1 MFPLNHSIIRQRPL
15 QQPLQQYEYLGS
27 DTLARILS
35 ARDTTV
41 EQLDLQLKHLLQP
54 DLMGLDKAV
63 QILDQAIDEQQKIL
77 IVGDYD
83 ADGATSTALAILALQ
98 TMGAKVKY
106 IVPDR
111 FKYGYGLTPAIA
123 ELAHERFHPDLLMT
137 VDNGISSHVGVIRC
151 HELGMQ
157 VIITDHHLTTK
168 PTPPAEAIVNPNQLG
183 CTFASKSLAGVGVA
197 FYLLARL
204 ATHRQK
210 LGKSSVRMTHF
221 LDLVALGTVADV
233 AKLDF
238 NNRILVQAGLERIKQ
253 RQCRAGILALIEIA
267 GKNAAQLQA
276 SDFGFVLGP
285 RINAAGRMNSM
296 QIGIECLLAPDLN
309 SAYPYAY
316 QLDRLNI
323 ERRQVEQGMREQAF
337 DYLQQI
343 HIEKDQLPEAL
354 VLFDPEWHQGVIGIV
369 AGRLKEHFH
378 RPSIV
383 FALDEDGEHLKG
395 SARSI
400 AGIHIRDA
408 IEAVAEQHPQLVK
421 FFGGHAMAAGLTIQK
436 ENFDAFRQALI
447 EVVAEVNPEVFQAK
461 IYTDGTLKK
470 DELNVNFLQRLE
482 QLGPWGQ
489 GFESP
494 IFEGIF
500 QVADYQWLK
509 EKHLK
514 LKLQIDVNH
523 RVEAIGFNFIEK
535 IDNAEI
541 AKKVRIAYSLERNE
555 FRGQM
560 RLQLRL
566 IHCENVL

>member
-1 MFPLNHSIIRQRPL
+1 MQSIQLEQRSL
-15 QQPLQQYEYLGS
+15 QQPVQQYEYLGS

-63 QILDQAIDEQQKIL
+63 QILDQAIDKKQKIL

-83 ADGATSTALAILALQ
+83 ADGATSTALAVLALQ
-98 TMGAKVKY
+98 AMGATVNY

-123 ELAHERFHPDLLMT
+123 ELAYERFQPDVLMT
-137 VDNGISSHVGVIRC
+137 VDNGISSHVGVTRC

-168 PTPPAEAIVNPNQLG
+168 PTPPAEAVVNPNQLG

-210 LGKSSVRMTHF
+210 LGKSNVRMTQF

-238 NNRILVQAGLERIKQ
+238 NNRILVQAGLERIRQ
-253 RQCRAGILALIEIA
+253 GQCRAGILALIEIA

-285 RINAAGRMNSM
+285 RINAAGRMDSM

-316 QLDRLNI
+316 QLDRLNV

-343 HIEKDQLPEAL
+343 HIEQDQLPEAL
-354 VLFDPEWHQGVIGIV
+354 ILFEPEWHQGVIGIV

-461 IYTDGTLKK
+461 IYTDGTLKN
-470 DELNVNFLQRLE
+470 DEMNLTFLQQLE

-500 QVADYQWLK
+500 QVVDYQWLK

-523 RVEAIGFNFIEK
+523 TVEAIGFNFIEK
-535 IDNAEI
+535 AEHGEI
-541 AKKVRIAYSLERNE
+541 TPKVRIAYSLERNE

-560 RLQLRL
+560 SLQLRL
-566 IHCENVL
+566 VHCENVL

>member
-1 MFPLNHSIIRQRPL
+1 MCNIQLEQRAL
-15 QQPLQQYEYLGS
+15 QQPLQQYDYLGS

-83 ADGATSTALAILALQ
+83 ADGATSTALAVLALQ
-98 TMGAKVKY
+98 EMGATVNY

-123 ELAHERFHPDLLMT
+123 ELAYERFQPDVLMT
-137 VDNGISSHVGVIRC
+137 VDNGISSHAGVERC
-151 HELGMQ
+151 HALGMQ

-168 PTPPAEAIVNPNQLG
+168 ATPKAETVVNPNQLG

-210 LGKSSVRMTHF
+210 LDKSSVRMTQF

-238 NNRILVQAGLERIKQ
+238 NNRILVQAGLERIRQ
-253 RQCRAGILALIEIA
+253 GQCRAGILALIEIA

-285 RINAAGRMNSM
+285 RINAAGRMDSM

-323 ERRQVEQGMREQAF
+323 ERRQVEQGMHEQAF

-343 HIEKDQLPEAL
+343 HIEQDQIPEAL
-354 VLFDPEWHQGVIGIV
+354 VLFEPEWHQGVIGIV

-378 RPSIV
+378 RPSVV

-436 ENFDAFRQALI
+436 DNFDAFRQAFI
-447 EVVAEVNPEVFQAK
+447 DVVAQVNSEVFQAR

-470 DELNVNFLQRLE
+470 DELNLTFLQCLE

-494 IFEGIF
+494 VFEGIF
-500 QVADYQWLK
+500 QVDDYQWLK

-514 LKLQIDVNH
+514 LKLQIDANH
-523 RVEAIGFNFIEK
+523 SIDAIGFNFVEK
-535 IDNAEI
+535 IEQGEI
-541 AKKVRIAYSLERNE
+541 APKVRIAYSLERNE

-560 RLQLRL
+560 SLQLRL

>member
-1 MFPLNHSIIRQRPL
+1 MQSIQLEQRAL
-15 QQPLQQYEYLGS
+15 QQPLQQYDYLGS

-83 ADGATSTALAILALQ
+83 ADGATSTALAVLALQ
-98 TMGAKVKY
+98 EMGATVNY

-123 ELAHERFHPDLLMT
+123 ELAYERFHPDVLMT
-137 VDNGISSHVGVIRC
+137 VDNGISSHAGVIRC

-168 PTPPAEAIVNPNQLG
+168 PTPPAEAVVNPNQLG

-210 LGKSSVRMTHF
+210 LGKSNVRMTQF

-238 NNRILVQAGLERIKQ
+238 NNRILVQAGLERIRQ
-253 RQCRAGILALIEIA
+253 GQCRAGILALIEIA

-285 RINAAGRMNSM
+285 RINAAGRMDSM

-323 ERRQVEQGMREQAF
+323 ERRQVEQGMHEQAF

-343 HIEKDQLPEAL
+343 HIEQDQLPEAL
-354 VLFDPEWHQGVIGIV
+354 VLFEPEWHQGVIGIV

-400 AGIHIRDA
+400 VGIHIRDA

-421 FFGGHAMAAGLTIQK
+421 FFGGHAMAAGLTIAQK
-436 ENFDAFRQALI
+436 NFEAFRKAFI
-447 EVVAEVNPEVFQAK
+447 DVVAQVNSEVFQAR

-470 DELNVNFLQRLE
+470 DELNLTFLQCLE

-500 QVADYQWLK
+500 QVVDYQ
-509 EKHLK
+509 
-514 LKLQIDVNH
+514 
-523 RVEAIGFNFIEK
+523 
-535 IDNAEI
+535 
-541 AKKVRIAYSLERNE
+541 
-555 FRGQM
+555 
-560 RLQLRL
+560 
-566 IHCENVL
+566 

>member
-1 MFPLNHSIIRQRPL
+1 MNHSITQQRPL

-63 QILDQAIDEQQKIL
+63 QILDQAIDKKQKIL

-83 ADGATSTALAILALQ
+83 ADGATSTALAVLALQ
-98 TMGAKVKY
+98 AMGATVNY

-123 ELAHERFHPDLLMT
+123 ELAYERFQPDVLMT
-137 VDNGISSHVGVIRC
+137 VDNGISSHTGVERC
-151 HELGMQ
+151 HALGMQ

-168 PTPPAEAIVNPNQLG
+168 ATPKAEAVVNPNQLG

-210 LGKSSVRMTHF
+210 LGKSSVRMTQF

-238 NNRILVQAGLERIKQ
+238 NNRILVQAGLERIRQ
-253 RQCRAGILALIEIA
+253 GQCRAGILALIEIA

-285 RINAAGRMNSM
+285 RINAAGRMDSM

-343 HIEKDQLPEAL
+343 HIEQDQLPEAL
-354 VLFDPEWHQGVIGIV
+354 ILFEPEWHQGVIGIV

-436 ENFDAFRQALI
+436 ENFDAFRQAFI
-447 EVVAEVNPEVFQAK
+447 DVVAQVNSEVFQAK

-470 DELNVNFLQRLE
+470 DELNLTFLQCLE

-514 LKLQIDVNH
+514 LKLQIDANH
-523 RVEAIGFNFIEK
+523 SIDAIGFNFVEK
-535 IDNAEI
+535 IEQGEI
-541 AKKVRIAYSLERNE
+541 APKVRIAYSLEKNE
-555 FRGQM
+555 FRGQIS
-560 RLQLRL
+560 LQLRL

>member
-1 MFPLNHSIIRQRPL
+1 MQSIQLDQRPL

-35 ARDTTV
+35 ARDTTAD
-41 EQLDLQLKHLLQP
+41 QLDLQLKHLLQP

-63 QILDQAIDEQQKIL
+63 QILDQAIDEQQKI
-77 IVGDYD
+77 VN
-83 ADGATSTALAILALQ
+83 
-98 TMGAKVKY
+98 Y

-123 ELAHERFHPDLLMT
+123 ELAYECFQPDVLMT
-137 VDNGISSHVGVIRC
+137 VDNGISSHAGVERC
-151 HELGMQ
+151 HALGMQ

-168 PTPPAEAIVNPNQLG
+168 ATPKAEAVVNPNQLG

-197 FYLLARL
+197 FYLLARF

-210 LGKSSVRMTHF
+210 LGKSSVRMTQF

-238 NNRILVQAGLERIKQ
+238 NNRILVQAGLERIRQ
-253 RQCRAGILALIEIA
+253 GQCRAGILALIEIA

-285 RINAAGRMNSM
+285 RINAAGRMDSM

-343 HIEKDQLPEAL
+343 HIEQDQLPEAL
-354 VLFDPEWHQGVIGIV
+354 VLFEPEWHQGVIGIV

-408 IEAVAEQHPQLVK
+408 IEAVAEQHPRLVK

-500 QVADYQWLK
+500 KVADYQWLK

-523 RVEAIGFNFIEK
+523 RVDAIGFNFIEK

-555 FRGQM
+555 FRGQIS
-560 RLQLRL
+560 LQLRL
-566 IHCENVL
+566 IHCEKVL